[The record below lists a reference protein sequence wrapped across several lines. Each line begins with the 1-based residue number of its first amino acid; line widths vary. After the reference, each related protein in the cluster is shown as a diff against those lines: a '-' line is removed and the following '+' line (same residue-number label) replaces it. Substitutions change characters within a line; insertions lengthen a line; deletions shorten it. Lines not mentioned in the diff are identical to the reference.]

1 MKNIFLGL
9 IFLANF
15 FIYLNSFFFF
25 RINSQKMVFKG
36 KKICHTYIVFKKNG
50 LISKQFLN

>member
-15 FIYLNSFFFF
+15 FYLFKFLFFFG
-25 RINSQKMVFKG
+25 INSQKMVFKG
-36 KKICHTYIVFKKNG
+36 KKICYTYIVFKKNG